1 MRRGLFIL
9 LLALVLGG
17 CERLDQRGIALMVE
31 PGYRAEILLTEQDGI
46 ASPDGLHWAGDTLYI
61 ADEGGHALRAWK
73 PGGPVRTLADQSAG
87 LASPEDVVRA
97 QDGTLFVSDDT
108 AGGVWEMAPGKPV
121 RKLSGADGFPTEG
134 IALSPAGALLIG
146 DTARHRIVE
155 LGDGAEQGSLGEA
168 RIAKPESF
176 AWDAAG
182 RLFIADNEENVLYVR
197 GHDGRLERR
206 ISGQSGFSPES
217 IHFAGEDLFITDSK
231 HGKLFRYNE
240 RDGLKVIA
248 VFAGEMENLQGI
260 TSDGDQNLFLSI
272 QSNLEQGRGFVV
284 KLSRSAS

>member
-1 MRRGLFIL
+1 MSRPLFIM

-17 CERLDQRGIALMVE
+17 CERLDQRGMALMVE

-61 ADEGGHALRAWK
+61 ADEGGRALRAWR
-73 PGGPVRTLADQSAG
+73 PGGPVRTLADHADG

-121 RKLSGADGFPTEG
+121 RKLGAGGGFPTEG
-134 IALSPAGALLIG
+134 IALSPVGALLIG
-146 DTARHRIVE
+146 DTAGHRIVE
-155 LGDGAEQGSLGEA
+155 LGGDGEQAPLGGA

-182 RLFIADNEENVLYVR
+182 HLFIADNKENVLYVR
-197 GHDGRLERR
+197 GRDGKLERR
-206 ISGQSGFSPES
+206 ISGKAGFSPES

-240 RDGLKVIA
+240 REGLKVIA

-260 TSDGDQNLFLSI
+260 TSDGDRNLFLSI
-272 QSNLEQGRGFVV
+272 QSDLEQGRGFVV

>member
-1 MRRGLFIL
+1 MRRGLLIL

-17 CERLDQRGIALMVE
+17 CERLDQRGMALMVE

-46 ASPDGLHWAGDTLYI
+46 TSPDGLHWAGDTLYI

-87 LASPEDVVRA
+87 LASPEDVVRG
-97 QDGTLFVSDDT
+97 QDGTLFVTDDT

-121 RKLSGADGFPTEG
+121 GKLGEAGGFPTEG
-134 IALSPAGALLIG
+134 IALTPVGTLLIG
-146 DTARHRIVE
+146 DTAGHRIVE
-155 LGDGAEQGSLGEA
+155 FDGDGEQRPLGGG

-182 RLFIADNEENVLYVR
+182 RLFIADNKDNVLYVR
-197 GHDGRLERR
+197 GRDGKLERR
-206 ISGQSGFSPES
+206 ISGQAGFSPES

-240 RDGLKVIA
+240 REGLKVIA

-260 TSDGDQNLFLSI
+260 TSDGDRNLFLSI
-272 QSNLEQGRGFVV
+272 QSDLEQGRGFVV